1 MTQQCHVWVY
11 TPKELE
17 AGSQTDSYTPMFI
30 ATLSTI
36 AKIWKQCKCPLTNK
50 QKNKRCYT
58 RTVKRSALTARNP
71 VICNNTDEFQIFH
84 DSIKRRNLE
93 EADT

>member
-50 QKNKRCYT
+50 QKNKR
-58 RTVKRSALTARNP
+58 
-71 VICNNTDEFQIFH
+71 
-84 DSIKRRNLE
+84 
-93 EADT
+93 